1 MTCCKNRLTVLG
13 AKTRLRSFLKSRWET
28 ALGAK
33 HCELLENS
41 PGRFSCQFETE
52 NPPFESLKS
61 LSRRWPGLIFLLDHE
76 DEEERIK
83 GLAKAHA
90 GRIDYCQFYH

>member
-1 MTCCKNRLTVLG
+1 MTCCKNRLTAIG
-13 AKTRLRSFLKSRWET
+13 AKTGLQSFLKSRWET

-52 NPPFESLKS
+52 NLPVESLKR
-61 LSRRWPGLIFLLDHE
+61 LSWQSPRVTLLLDYE
-76 DEEERIK
+76 MEKTRIK
-83 GLAKAHA
+83 GLAKAEA
-90 GRIDYCQFYH
+90 GKLEHYEIQY